1 MLIVW
6 AETAVASARTAA
18 VMLNFICGP
27 RNAPYMQIVTA
38 ERASKRIVDREMPRV
53 RERDAFTGKVWQLSR
68 HVEWIWP

>member
-18 VMLNFICGP
+18 VMLNFICEESD
-27 RNAPYMQIVTA
+27 APYMQVVA
-38 ERASKRIVDREMPRV
+38 AVRAWKPIVDR
-53 RERDAFTGKVWQLSR
+53 RDAEGPRARCSDGKNWQLSR